1 MKLQG
6 VNNFSNVGVGLD
18 KFSDSLADIKSSLN
32 RNRTYL
38 VIRVIAPE
46 QEDEEEEAKGLAKG

>member
-1 MKLQG
+1 M
-6 VNNFSNVGVGLD
+6 NNFSNVGIGLD

-32 RNRTYL
+32 RNTRYL

-46 QEDEEEEAKGLAKG
+46 QKDEEEEAERLAKG